1 MEAPAVLPEDVPVE
15 EGDGAEPDEL
25 LQAVSE
31 RAMAPVMIIAI
42 IFFMVIFFLSY
53 LKYKFAAQT
62 KIKCIFFI

>member
-1 MEAPAVLPEDVPVE
+1 ME

-62 KIKCIFFI
+62 KIKFIFFI